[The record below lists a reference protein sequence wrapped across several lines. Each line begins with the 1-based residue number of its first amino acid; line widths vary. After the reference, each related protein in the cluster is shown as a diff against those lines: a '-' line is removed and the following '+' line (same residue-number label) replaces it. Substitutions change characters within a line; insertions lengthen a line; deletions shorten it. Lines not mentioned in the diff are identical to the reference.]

1 VADDRADEAISK
13 LRGTMERRLQSAR
26 TQIATAENQLQTAEA
41 QLQSREQDQWISGA
55 GSLFSAFFGGRN
67 TVRSMAS
74 SISGISRRRAQVNT
88 QQTRVDAGEHK
99 LAERLARL
107 DELEAELHDRVL
119 GAQLEWADKASS
131 IEALE
136 VGVGRSGVE
145 IDELVLVWVPVA

>member
-1 VADDRADEAISK
+1 
-13 LRGTMERRLQSAR
+13 
-26 TQIATAENQLQTAEA
+26 
-41 QLQSREQDQWISGA
+41 
-55 GSLFSAFFGGRN
+55 
-67 TVRSMAS
+67 MAS